1 MDINQFNAAKEKARK
16 LIHDDA
22 KKDAHI
28 IKERT
33 ADRANFLNKAKTD
46 GPAAITGFE
55 GLSPSY
61 SNGSASMSMPD
72 DDNNRLYEAMDRQMS
87 QYQASRNIQPQM
99 PVQSTQQNFSNSKLP
114 KEILESFKSNY
125 IDQSAFNPNKSV
137 LDTPGIIN
145 ETVSYDEP
153 VMNKQSVQEQGSSKI
168 DYELIKSIVESAVKK
183 YVGAY
188 TKKML
193 TENKENTI
201 QAVRFNGE
209 KFAFITKNGDLY
221 EAKLTYKSNI
231 KDKK

>member
-33 ADRANFLNKAKTD
+33 ADRANFLSRAKTD

-55 GLSPSY
+55 GLAPSY
-61 SNGSASMSMPD
+61 SNGSTSMSMPD

-87 QYQASRNIQPQM
+87 QYQASRNVQPQM

-114 KEILESFKSNY
+114 KEILESFKNNY
-125 IDQSAFNPNKSV
+125 IDQSVFNPNKSV

-153 VMNKQSVQEQGSSKI
+153 VANRQIVQEQGSSKV

-188 TKKML
+188 TKKLL
-193 TENKENTI
+193 TESKENTI
-201 QAVRFNGE
+201 QAVRFNGD

-231 KDKK
+231 NKK